1 MEGLWYSG
9 KPTERGGF
17 RRRDDK
23 LLRGP
28 DIPASSSSMSQRTI
42 TMYLANTEN
51 TLANIKA
58 ENISPSFEGYRSFYQ
73 KPVTSRK
80 KM

>member
-17 RRRDDK
+17 RRDDK

-42 TMYLANTEN
+42 TMYWLTQR
-51 TLANIKA
+51 THWL
-58 ENISPSFEGYRSFYQ
+58 
-73 KPVTSRK
+73 T
-80 KM
+80 

>member
-9 KPTERGGF
+9 KPTGGGGF

-28 DIPASSSSMSQRTI
+28 DITASSSSMSQRTI
-42 TMYLANTEN
+42 TMHWLTQRTHWLA
-51 TLANIKA
+51 
-58 ENISPSFEGYRSFYQ
+58 
-73 KPVTSRK
+73 
-80 KM
+80 